1 MLTQQ
6 RKKMARKKVK
16 PIRKKKTLTVAQK
29 EAQRIRL
36 EKMRAKKK
44 PPEYKNVHPYV
55 LSLDDEEPYSLKN
68 VKVWIKH
75 NKELITMLNA
85 RARNRDM
92 SPKDKQQ
99 ALTQADDKKA
109 YIRYIE
115 HYIKS
120 GDWIGMFSGQ
130 NEMKKVIPKVVAMA
144 YYPDGTPKRTVGY
157 WYPDIKTVW
166 TNEMESGDVVVDMVN
181 RHRSVKAIHAKT
193 DKQFTANL

>member
-1 MLTQQ
+1 MAM
-6 RKKMARKKVK
+6 RNKMKK
-16 PIRKKKTLTVAQK
+16 IRKKRELTAAQK

-44 PPEYKNVHPYV
+44 APEYKNRSKYV

-75 NKELITMLNA
+75 NKELISMLQA
-85 RARNRDM
+85 RARNKEI

-99 ALTQADDKKA
+99 ALIQADDKKA

-115 HYIKS
+115 HYIKT

-130 NEMKKVIPKVVAMA
+130 EETKKVIPKCVAMA
-144 YYPDGTPKRTVGY
+144 YYPDGTPKRSVGVF
-157 WYPDIKTVW
+157 YPDIRTVW
-166 TNEMESGDVVVDMVN
+166 TKEMESGDVVMDMIK

-193 DKQFTANL
+193 DKQFTVNL

>member
-1 MLTQQ
+1 MK
-6 RKKMARKKVK
+6 RKKIK
-16 PIRKKKTLTVAQK
+16 PIRKQRTLTAAQK

-44 PPEYKNVHPYV
+44 PPEYKNVHKYV
-55 LSLDDEEPYSLKN
+55 LGLDDEEPYSLKN

-85 RARNRDM
+85 RARNREM

-99 ALTQADDKKA
+99 ALIQADDKKA

-115 HYIKS
+115 HYIKT

-130 NEMKKVIPKVVAMA
+130 NEMKRVIPKVVAMA

-157 WYPDIKTVW
+157 WYPDIESVW
-166 TNEMESGDVVVDMVN
+166 TKEMDEGLLEPIK

>member
-1 MLTQQ
+1 MV
-6 RKKMARKKVK
+6 RKKVK

-68 VKVWIKH
+68 VKEWIKH
-75 NKELITMLNA
+75 NKEMVSMLQS
-85 RARNRDM
+85 RARNKEL
-92 SPKDKQQ
+92 SPNAKQQ
-99 ALTQADDKKA
+99 ALNQADNKKA
-109 YIRYIE
+109 FIRYIE
-115 HYIKS
+115 HYIKT

-130 NEMKKVIPKVVAMA
+130 NETKKVIPKVVAMA

-157 WYPDIKTVW
+157 WYPDIESVW
-166 TNEMESGDVVVDMVN
+166 TKEMESGDIDGMIN
-181 RHRSVKAIHAKT
+181 RHRTATKHVYAKT
-193 DKQFTANL
+193 DKQFIASL

>member
-1 MLTQQ
+1 MAM
-6 RKKMARKKVK
+6 RNKMKK
-16 PIRKKKTLTVAQK
+16 IRKKRELTAAQK

-75 NKELITMLNA
+75 NKELVSMLTA

-99 ALTQADDKKA
+99 ALMQADDKKA

-115 HYIKS
+115 HYIKT

-157 WYPDIKTVW
+157 WYPDIESVW
-166 TNEMESGDVVVDMVN
+166 TKEMESGDIDGTIK
-181 RHRSVKAIHAKT
+181 RHSSVKAIHAKT

>member
-1 MLTQQ
+1 
-6 RKKMARKKVK
+6 MARKKVK
-16 PIRKKKTLTVAQK
+16 PIRKKQNLTNAQK
-29 EAQRIRL
+29 EAQKIRL
-36 EKMRAKKK
+36 EKMRAKRKV
-44 PPEYKNVHPYV
+44 PEYKNVHKYV
-55 LSLDDEEPYSLKN
+55 LGLDDEEPYSLKN

-85 RARNRDM
+85 RARNREI

-99 ALTQADDKKA
+99 ALIQADDKKA

-115 HYIKS
+115 HYIKT

-157 WYPDIKTVW
+157 WYPDIESVW
-166 TNEMESGDVVVDMVN
+166 TKEMESGDIDGTIK
-181 RHRSVKAIHAKT
+181 RHRSVKTIHAIT

>member
-1 MLTQQ
+1 
-6 RKKMARKKVK
+6 MARKKIK

-166 TNEMESGDVVVDMVN
+166 TNAMESGDVVVDMVN
-181 RHRSVKAIHAKT
+181 RHRTATKHIYAKT
-193 DKQFTANL
+193 DKQFTAQLLDK

>member
-1 MLTQQ
+1 MK
-6 RKKMARKKVK
+6 RKKIK
-16 PIRKKKTLTVAQK
+16 PIRKQRKLTTAQK

-75 NKELITMLNA
+75 NKELVSMLTA
-85 RARNRDM
+85 RARNKDM

-99 ALTQADDKKA
+99 ALIQADDKKA

-115 HYIKS
+115 HYIKT

-130 NEMKKVIPKVVAMA
+130 NEMKRVIPKVVAMA
-144 YYPDGTPKRTVGY
+144 YYPDGTPKRTVGVF
-157 WYPDIKTVW
+157 YPDIRAVW
-166 TNEMESGDVVVDMVN
+166 TNELETTN
-181 RHRSVKAIHAKT
+181 YHRSVKAIHAKT
-193 DKQFTANL
+193 DKQFTTQQLTN

>member
-1 MLTQQ
+1 MV
-6 RKKMARKKVK
+6 RKKVK
-16 PIRKKKTLTVAQK
+16 PFRKTKTLTVAQK

-44 PPEYKNVHPYV
+44 PPEYKHVHKYV

-115 HYIKS
+115 HYIKT

-157 WYPDIKTVW
+157 WYPDIEAVW
-166 TNEMESGDVVVDMVN
+166 TKEMDEGLLEPIK

-193 DKQFTANL
+193 DKQFTTQELTN

>member
-1 MLTQQ
+1 M
-6 RKKMARKKVK
+6 KRKKVK

-55 LSLDDEEPYSLKN
+55 LNLDDEAPYSLKN

-75 NKELITMLNA
+75 NKELVSMLTA

-115 HYIKS
+115 HYIKT

-144 YYPDGTPKRTVGY
+144 YHPDGTPKRTVGY
-157 WYPDIKTVW
+157 WYPDIESVW
-166 TNEMESGDVVVDMVN
+166 TKEKESGDIDGAIK

-193 DKQFTANL
+193 DKQFTTQSLDK

>member
-1 MLTQQ
+1 MK
-6 RKKMARKKVK
+6 RKKIK

-44 PPEYKNVHPYV
+44 APEYKNVSKYV

-75 NKELITMLNA
+75 NKELVSMLQS
-85 RARNRDM
+85 RARNKEL
-92 SPKDKQQ
+92 SPNAKQQ
-99 ALTQADDKKA
+99 ALNQADNKKA
-109 YIRYIE
+109 FIRYIE
-115 HYIKS
+115 HYIKT

-130 NEMKKVIPKVVAMA
+130 NEMKRVIPKVVAMA

-157 WYPDIKTVW
+157 WYPDIESVW
-166 TNEMESGDVVVDMVN
+166 TKEMESGDIDGTIK
-181 RHRSVKAIHAKT
+181 RHSLVKAIHAKT

>member
-1 MLTQQ
+1 
-6 RKKMARKKVK
+6 MARKKIK
-16 PIRKKKTLTVAQK
+16 PIRKTKTLTTAQK

-44 PPEYKNVHPYV
+44 PPEYKNVSKYV

-75 NKELITMLNA
+75 NKELISMLQA
-85 RARNRDM
+85 RARNREI

-99 ALTQADDKKA
+99 ALVQADDKKA

-115 HYIKS
+115 HYIKT
-120 GDWIGMFSGQ
+120 GDWIGLFSGQ
-130 NEMKKVIPKVVAMA
+130 EETKKVIPKCVAMA
-144 YYPDGTPKRTVGY
+144 YYPDGTPKRSVGVF
-157 WYPDIKTVW
+157 YPDIRTVW
-166 TNEMESGDVVVDMVN
+166 TKEMESGDVVMDMIK

-193 DKQFTANL
+193 DKQFTASL

>member
-1 MLTQQ
+1 
-6 RKKMARKKVK
+6 MARKKVK
-16 PIRKKKTLTVAQK
+16 PIRKKKTLTAAQK

-44 PPEYKNVHPYV
+44 PPEYKNVNKYV

-75 NKELITMLNA
+75 NKELISMLQA

-115 HYIKS
+115 HYIKTS
-120 GDWIGMFSGQ
+120 DWIGMFSGQ
-130 NEMKKVIPKVVAMA
+130 NEMKKVVPKCVAMA
-144 YYPDGTPKRTVGY
+144 YYPDGTPKRSVGVF
-157 WYPDIKTVW
+157 YPDIKAVW
-166 TNEMESGDVVVDMVN
+166 TQQMESGDVVVDMVK
-181 RHRSVKAIHAKT
+181 RHRSTTKLAALT
-193 DKQFTANL
+193 DKQFTASL

>member
-1 MLTQQ
+1 M
-6 RKKMARKKVK
+6 KRKKVK

-44 PPEYKNVHPYV
+44 PPEYKNVSKYV

-75 NKELITMLNA
+75 NKEMISMLQA
-85 RARNRDM
+85 RARNTEI
-92 SPKDKQQ
+92 SLKHKQHS
-99 ALTQADDKKA
+99 LSMADIKKA

-115 HYIKS
+115 HYIRT
-120 GDWIGMFSGQ
+120 GDWIGLFSGQ
-130 NEMKKVIPKVVAMA
+130 EETNKVIPKCVAMA
-144 YYPDGTPKRTVGY
+144 YYPDGTPKRSVGVF
-157 WYPDIKTVW
+157 YPDIKAVW
-166 TNEMESGDVVVDMVN
+166 TKEMESGDVVVDMIK

-193 DKQFTANL
+193 DKQFTASL

>member
-1 MLTQQ
+1 MV
-6 RKKMARKKVK
+6 RKKVK

-75 NKELITMLNA
+75 NKELISMLQA
-85 RARNRDM
+85 RARNKDM

-99 ALTQADDKKA
+99 ALTQADNKKA

-115 HYIKS
+115 HYIKTS
-120 GDWIGMFSGQ
+120 DWIGMFSGQ
-130 NEMKKVIPKVVAMA
+130 NEMKKVVPKCVAMA
-144 YYPDGTPKRTVGY
+144 YYPDGTPKRSVGVF
-157 WYPDIKTVW
+157 YPDIKAVW
-166 TNEMESGDVVVDMVN
+166 TNELETTN
-181 RHRSVKAIHAKT
+181 YHRSVKAIHAKT
-193 DKQFTANL
+193 DKQFTASL

>member
-1 MLTQQ
+1 MAMR
-6 RKKMARKKVK
+6 RKIK
-16 PIRKKKTLTVAQK
+16 PIRKKRKLTAVQK

-85 RARNRDM
+85 RARNKDM

-99 ALTQADDKKA
+99 ALIQADDKKA

-115 HYIKS
+115 HYIKT

-130 NEMKKVIPKVVAMA
+130 NEMKRVIPKVVAMA

-157 WYPDIKTVW
+157 WYPDIESVW
-166 TNEMESGDVVVDMVN
+166 TKEMESGDIDGTIK
-181 RHRSVKAIHAKT
+181 RHSSVKAIHAKT
-193 DKQFTANL
+193 DKQFTATL

>member
-1 MLTQQ
+1 MKKL
-6 RKKMARKKVK
+6 RKT
-16 PIRKKKTLTVAQK
+16 KTLSVAQK

-44 PPEYKNVHPYV
+44 PPEYKNVSKYV

-75 NKELITMLNA
+75 NKEMISMLQA
-85 RARNRDM
+85 RARNKEI
-92 SPKDKQQ
+92 SPKDKQHS
-99 ALTQADDKKA
+99 LSMADNKKA

-115 HYIKS
+115 HYIKT

-130 NEMKKVIPKVVAMA
+130 NETKKVIPKVVAMA

-157 WYPDIKTVW
+157 WYPDIKAVW
-166 TNEMESGDVVVDMVN
+166 TNELETVN
-181 RHRSVKAIHAKT
+181 RHRTVKAIHAKT
-193 DKQFTANL
+193 DKQFTASL